1 MAAPSVDF
9 DATDL
14 AATLDEFDRKQIDAL
29 PFGAIELDAEGR
41 VVFYSATESRLS
53 GCPSIPPGRDF
64 FTVARC
70 MSGDDFRGRIMR
82 AREEGA
88 VDLEFGWVGDYN
100 DPKRDMRIRVQS
112 SRRGGVWIFIERDRA
127 G

>member
-1 MAAPSVDF
+1 MAAPSADF
-9 DATDL
+9 DAPDL
-14 AATLDEFDRKQIDAL
+14 AATLEKLDRQSIDSL
-29 PFGAIELDAEGR
+29 PFGAIELDADGR
-41 VVFYSATESRLS
+41 VVHYSATESRQS
-53 GCPSIPPGRDF
+53 GCPPIPPGTDF
-64 FTVARC
+64 FTVAHC
-70 MSGDDFRGRIMR
+70 LSGDDFRGRIMR
-82 AREEGA
+82 AREDGP